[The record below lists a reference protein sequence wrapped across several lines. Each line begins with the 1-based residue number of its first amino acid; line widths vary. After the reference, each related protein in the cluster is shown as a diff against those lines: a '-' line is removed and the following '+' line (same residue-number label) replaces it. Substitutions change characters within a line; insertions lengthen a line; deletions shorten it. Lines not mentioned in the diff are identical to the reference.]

1 MSYNSSLMIFSH
13 IIIVI
18 YSFYTETVHVSRAAS
33 MLKSVIDSQDSS
45 YQISV
50 DGMLLGI
57 NRSTFLLYMYRY
69 Y

>member
-1 MSYNSSLMIFSH
+1 MIFSH

-45 YQISV
+45 YQIFV

-57 NRSTFLLYMYRY
+57 KNRSTFLLYMYRY
-69 Y
+69 